1 MSTTTCPW
9 CEGVLE
15 RKPGRGRPSV
25 YCSDRCR
32 RYAYEQRR
40 AAEREGEPVRV
51 VVEKSAPRTVQR
63 THQAWSRPDPN
74 ALAEALEEHP
84 GLAGPVLRRIVQ
96 LATNERLSERAR
108 VSLGTYL
115 ARFITELFD
124 ARFAFNPRPAT
135 ATARALTAEQWGQL
149 AAAGDKITAAER
161 VLDHRE
167 RMLTNRE
174 EALER
179 KQQQDQA
186 KLDRHAEEISQMH
199 ARAREHE
206 TQARRIRQRL
216 EAVEAQSRRQKF
228 LGSGSS
234 FHRPSS

>member
-1 MSTTTCPW
+1 M
-9 CEGVLE
+9 
-15 RKPGRGRPSV
+15 

-40 AAEREGEPVRV
+40 AAERDGEPVRV
-51 VVEKSAPRTVQR
+51 VVEKSVPRTMQR
-63 THQAWSRPDPN
+63 TRQAWSRPDPN

-84 GLAGPVLRRIVQ
+84 DLAAPVLRRMVQ
-96 LATNERLSERAR
+96 LATNEQLSERAR
-108 VSLGTYL
+108 VSLGTYT
-115 ARFITELFD
+115 ARFITELFA
-124 ARFAFNPRPAT
+124 ARFALNPRPAT

-149 AAAGDKITAAER
+149 AAAGDEITAAER
-161 VLDHRE
+161 ALDHRE

-179 KQQQDQA
+179 KQQEYQT
-186 KLDRHAEEISQMH
+186 KLDRYAEEVARMH

-216 EAVEAQSRRQKF
+216 EAVEAQSRRQQF

-234 FHRPSS
+234 FHRPGS